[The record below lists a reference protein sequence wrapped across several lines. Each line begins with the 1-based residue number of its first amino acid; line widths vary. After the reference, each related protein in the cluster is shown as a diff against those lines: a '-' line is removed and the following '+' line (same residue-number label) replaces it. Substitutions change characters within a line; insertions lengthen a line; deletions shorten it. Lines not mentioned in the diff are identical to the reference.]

1 MTTKFKERIL
11 FALKYKKIKK
21 GKPREEIGD
30 DYSSSLENDDLVGP
44 TGDIIRKC
52 PMQIQFP

>member
-21 GKPREEIGD
+21 RKRHEEIGAGEF
-30 DYSSSLENDDLVGP
+30 Y
-44 TGDIIRKC
+44 
-52 PMQIQFP
+52 